1 MNNTD
6 FYTFFRGFVRTKNK
20 MSKMRFKNV
29 PDEELMSLKKAEYFD
44 EFAGILAQD
53 TVLIDVD
60 NSDMADRLYKI
71 VQEDEIPCAV
81 METTRGLHFYFK
93 NDGTFTQCATG
104 VLLAIG
110 VYADIKV
117 GVKNS
122 YSILK
127 FNGKDREVIYDKF
140 DDEEYATI
148 PSYLKPVET
157 KISLYGMEDGDGRNN
172 ALFSYIL
179 ILKNL
184 GMTDKDIKKTLC
196 YINKYIFDEP
206 LNENELAT
214 ITRNESFEVEE
225 NNVTTYSNS
234 TEFFTDKGT
243 FLFNKFA
250 KYIVSKYNIKK
261 IDGQLAIYYN
271 GVYITDTKYIERAMI
286 EEIPLLNAGKR
297 NETLNYINILLLQ
310 NEKVS
315 DAKYIAFNNGIL
327 DIETGELI
335 EFSPDIVITNRI
347 PHNYVATAYSEKVDN
362 LMNRLSCGDKQIR
375 AVMEE
380 MAGYLFFRKQELRK
394 SFLLVGN
401 KANGKSTFLDMLVTM
416 IGQENVSSIDLAE
429 LGDRFKTAE
438 LFGKLANIGD
448 DIGDEFISNPAVFK
462 KLVSGDRLNAE
473 YKGKDPFDFMSYA
486 KLIFSANEIPRIK
499 DKTGAV
505 LDRMVIIPFNATFSK
520 TDADF
525 DPYIKYKL
533 RSEECIEYLIILA
546 VEGLKRVLENESFS
560 ESEVIIKTTKEYE
573 IGNNPI
579 LMFLSVCKEEGKE
592 LCNNSIKTVYQ
603 WYQEFCISNGYQV
616 VSNIEFG
623 KRLKSLGRYSITPK
637 YIKGKTVRIVEYNEL

>member
-1 MNNTD
+1 MNKTNFHD
-6 FYTFFRGFVRTKNK
+6 FFRGYVRTENK
-20 MSKMRFKNV
+20 MSKMRFKDI
-29 PDEELMSLKKAEYFD
+29 PDEKLLSLRKAEFYS
-44 EFAGILAQD
+44 EYAGILAKD

-60 NSDMADRLYKI
+60 DADMADRLYKI
-71 VQEDEIPCAV
+71 IQRDEIPCAV

-93 NDGTFTQCATG
+93 NDGTYDKCMTG
-104 VLLAIG
+104 VMLAIG

-117 GVKNS
+117 GCKNS

-127 FNGKDREVIYDKF
+127 FGDKTREVIYDKF
-140 DDEEYATI
+140 EDEEYTT
-148 PSYLKPVET
+148 PPKYLKPVET
-157 KISLYGMEDGDGRNN
+157 KISLYKLSDGDGRNN

-179 ILKNL
+179 ILKSL
-184 GMTDKDIKKTLC
+184 GMDEREIKHTLSL
-196 YINKYIFDEP
+196 INAYIFDEP
-206 LNENELAT
+206 LSENELVT
-214 ITRNESFEVEE
+214 ITRNESFNDVKP
-225 NNVTTYSNS
+225 
-234 TEFFTDKGT
+234 EFFTSKGT
-243 FLFNKFA
+243 FLFNVFA
-250 KYIVSKYNIKK
+250 DYLVKKYKIKK
-261 IDGQLAIYYN
+261 IDSQLAIYHN
-271 GVYITDTKYIERAMI
+271 GVYVTDTKYIERAMI
-286 EEIPLLNAGKR
+286 EEIPLLNTGKR
-297 NETLNYINILLLQ
+297 NETLNYINVLLLK

-315 DAKYIAFNNGIL
+315 DARYIAFENGIL
-327 DIETGELI
+327 DIETGRLRA
-335 EFSPDIVITNRI
+335 FSPDIVITNRI
-347 PHNYVATAYSEKVDN
+347 PHRYNATAYSEKVDK
-362 LMNRLSCGDKQIR
+362 LMDRLSCNDKQIR

-473 YKGKDPFDFMSYA
+473 FKGKNPFDFMSYA

-520 TDADF
+520 NDPDF

-533 RSEECIEYLIILA
+533 RSEECIEYLIVLA

-560 ESEVIIKTTKEYE
+560 TSDVIAKTTKEYE

-579 LMFLSVCKEEGKE
+579 LLFLSMLKEEGRDI
-592 LCNNSIKTVYQ
+592 CNNSSKTVYE
-603 WYQEFCISNGYQV
+603 WYQNFCLSNGYQII
-616 VSNIEFG
+616 SNIEFS
-623 KRLKSLGRYSITPK
+623 KRIKTLGGYDIISK
-637 YIKGKTVRIVEYNEL
+637 CVKGKTVRVIVSE